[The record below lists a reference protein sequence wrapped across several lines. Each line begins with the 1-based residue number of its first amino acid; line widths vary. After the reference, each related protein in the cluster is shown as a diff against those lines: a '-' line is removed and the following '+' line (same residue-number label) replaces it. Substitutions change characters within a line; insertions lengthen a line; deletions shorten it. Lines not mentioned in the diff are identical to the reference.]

1 MLVDKKLMDSL
12 SAQAKVN
19 PRLRQALD
27 LRTTPDDQSQRILNA
42 VEPGTI
48 LPIHRHRGSTETIVV
63 LRGKV
68 VQHYYDDNGN
78 KTASFELAPGSAQ
91 VGMSVPVGQWHALE
105 SLEEGSVIFECKD
118 GAYAPLQPSEF
129 LNVSLLGTPKVLT
142 TPSWQLYQ
150 QLCDTVFGS
159 GAVTIKPTTRDNNI
173 IGTQIYTRVCR
184 LPQEFPNS
192 P

>member
-1 MLVDKKLMDSL
+1 MILNKKLMDDL

-19 PRLRQALD
+19 PRLRQAFD
-27 LRTTPDDQSQRILNA
+27 LRTTPEDQSQRILNA

-48 LPIHRHRGSTETIVV
+48 LPIHRHRGSTETIIV

-78 KTASFELAPGSAQ
+78 KTASYELAPNSAQ

-118 GAYAPLQPSEF
+118 GAYQPLSAEDI
-129 LNVSLLGTPKVLT
+129 LEV
-142 TPSWQLYQ
+142 
-150 QLCDTVFGS
+150 
-159 GAVTIKPTTRDNNI
+159 A
-173 IGTQIYTRVCR
+173 
-184 LPQEFPNS
+184 QEGK
-192 P
+192 